1 MSSLGPVPITLALP
15 TPTRLPVCVASLVGG
30 SLSPVQATV
39 SIKLLFPSALA
50 QCFLREW
57 GPVCYAQQDPVHF
70 CPHQKADVQQLQSHP
85 LLPRQVAPSAGP
97 SEVLSP
103 TLPMVKCGLGA
114 HVLHMIIRG
123 SGTDSP
129 IDLWGSTLAPLR

>member
-1 MSSLGPVPITLALP
+1 MSSLGPVPITLALT
-15 TPTRLPVCVASLVGG
+15 TPTHLPVCTASLVGG

-57 GPVCYAQQDPVHF
+57 GPVCYAQQDPVHHF

-85 LLPRQVAPSAGP
+85 LLPGQVAPSPEP
-97 SEVLSP
+97 SEALSP
-103 TLPMVKCGLGA
+103 TLPMVKWGLGQPC
-114 HVLHMIIRG
+114 I
-123 SGTDSP
+123 SFT
-129 IDLWGSTLAPLR
+129 